1 MAVTALLVLCSL
13 VLASAQSWPQWR
25 GPLRTGAATTFKV
38 PATWPD
44 RLTRVWKVQAGE
56 GHSSP
61 LAVAG
66 RVYLLSRIG
75 EQEAVT
81 AFELSSGKVVWRQSY
96 DAPYQMNPAATTHG
110 KGPKSTPALDSGR
123 LFSFGISGILS
134 AWQAS
139 DGRLLWRKN
148 FKTDFKSQTPDFG
161 VATSPLV
168 VGNLVIVHAGGAGS
182 GALMALDVASGAV
195 KWSLTPDGPS
205 YASPIVADI
214 AGTRQIVSLS
224 QSRLVGLALADGQLL
239 WQIPFT
245 TDFDQNSVTPVAIDD
260 LVVYSGLGKPATAVR
275 VSHASGGWRA
285 EQVWQNADVPMY
297 MSTPVVANG
306 FLFGLTQRSKGQFFC
321 LDLRSGKTTWVT
333 RGRDGDNAAFVTAS
347 GLVMAV
353 TTDGELV
360 VARDDPK
367 QFDLVKR
374 YTVADSPVWAH
385 PAVVETGFVIKD
397 VATLAYWTF

>member
-1 MAVTALLVLCSL
+1 MEQVSDEQSASIDSGSVRRSKKGDLMSVQQARRESAMAVTALLVLCSL
-13 VLASAQSWPQWR
+13 ALASAQSWPQWR

-38 PATWPD
+38 PAPWPD

-66 RVYLLSRIG
+66 RAYLLSRIG

-161 VATSPLV
+161 VATSPL
-168 VGNLVIVHAGGAGS
+168 GRREPCHRN
-182 GALMALDVASGAV
+182 
-195 KWSLTPDGPS
+195 
-205 YASPIVADI
+205 
-214 AGTRQIVSLS
+214 
-224 QSRLVGLALADGQLL
+224 
-239 WQIPFT
+239 
-245 TDFDQNSVTPVAIDD
+245 TPVA
-260 LVVYSGLGKPATAVR
+260 P
-275 VSHASGGWRA
+275 
-285 EQVWQNADVPMY
+285 E
-297 MSTPVVANG
+297 
-306 FLFGLTQRSKGQFFC
+306 
-321 LDLRSGKTTWVT
+321 
-333 RGRDGDNAAFVTAS
+333 AA
-347 GLVMAV
+347 
-353 TTDGELV
+353 
-360 VARDDPK
+360 R
-367 QFDLVKR
+367 
-374 YTVADSPVWAH
+374 
-385 PAVVETGFVIKD
+385 
-397 VATLAYWTF
+397 